1 MCHVLSAKV
10 DRLAGNLN
18 LPQKTASKA
27 EGSGIKI
34 ERTNASRIIYRTN
47 KENDQNDTP
56 NQKFFWGVRYP
67 GQAMIGLGSGRN
79 IISFETFIRYWT
91 HSKKR
96 KPQILSA
103 VQ

>member
-10 DRLAGNLN
+10 DCLAGKLN

-56 NQKFFWGVRYP
+56 NQKFFGGYDTQARQWSDS
-67 GQAMIGLGSGRN
+67 GQVEI
-79 IISFETFIRYWT
+79 
-91 HSKKR
+91 
-96 KPQILSA
+96 
-103 VQ
+103 

>member
-10 DRLAGNLN
+10 DRLAGKLN

-47 KENDQNDTP
+47 KENDQKDTP
-56 NQKFFWGVRYP
+56 NQKVFNGIFLGGTIPRP
-67 GQAMIGLGSGRN
+67 GNDR
-79 IISFETFIRYWT
+79 TR
-91 HSKKR
+91 
-96 KPQILSA
+96 
-103 VQ
+103 V